1 MTPEKQQ
8 ATARRGAYRN
18 DSDDAAIVSA
28 IVALGQAL
36 GLRIVAEGVETDVQ
50 QSFLTRLGC
59 NSLQG
64 YLLGHPLPADGFM
77 ADILR
82 AEDAQA
88 PDKNSA

>member
-1 MTPEKQQ
+1 MRDLEHD
-8 ATARRGAYRN
+8 G
-18 DSDDAAIVSA
+18 DDAAIVSA

-59 NSLQG
+59 NALQG

-82 AEDAQA
+82 AQAALA
-88 PDKNSA
+88 PDKQRA